1 LSQATIGSS
10 QTSSPERVVPASI
23 QDNQIQLGAGSLHL
37 SQHKRYVDHLEI
49 DIRLARG
56 IGRDRN
62 EVVRSA
68 NLKPVSGI
76 IEQRNVSTDQLVA
89 ETLNYRI
96 KLRLVEVHLG
106 SAAYQDEAQSAQRI
120 RNQEGIVSRIF
131 EAWNALIGRVA
142 DDESHSLFSHRWR
155 YEKYGE

>member
-10 QTSSPERVVPASI
+10 QTSSPERVIPASI
-23 QDNQIQLGAGSLHL
+23 QDNQVQFGAGSLHL

-131 EAWNALIGRVA
+131 EARNALIGRVA